1 MGTRANS
8 PKVRVTTP
16 EFGLADAAYRAFRPR
31 YPAALFDAIL
41 AAVGP
46 GRDLVIDLG
55 AGTGLSTAP
64 LSAHFTQVIAV
75 EPDAAMARALA
86 GLASN
91 IEADPS
97 SAEDFSAEPESADLV
112 TAGNCFYWFDGPAVA
127 ARIARWLK
135 PGAPFAAYRYDLPM
149 LHGQAA
155 EIVGREY
162 HGPWD
167 PYRHERLRDVE
178 YTVRTLRAAA
188 GFAEVSL
195 HHVPHARVLTPREVA
210 GFFASSSFASAYAR
224 DIGDADYF
232 TKLADELEA
241 ACGPTIETDSSV
253 ELVLARKGV

>member
-1 MGTRANS
+1 M
-8 PKVRVTTP
+8 TTP
-16 EFGLADAAYRAFRPR
+16 EFGLADAAYRAFRPQ
-31 YPAALFDAIL
+31 YPAALFEAIL

-64 LSAHFTQVIAV
+64 LSAHFKQVIAV

-91 IEADPS
+91 IGVDPRP
-97 SAEDFSAEPESADLV
+97 AEDFSAEPESADLV

-127 ARIARWLK
+127 DRIARWLR
-135 PGAPFAAYRYDLPM
+135 PGAPFAAYRYDVPM

-162 HGPWD
+162 RGPWD
-167 PYRHERLRDVE
+167 SFRHERLRDEE

-195 HHVPHARVLTPREVA
+195 HHIPHARKLSPREVA
-210 GFFASSSFASAYAR
+210 GFFASSSYASAYAR

-232 TKLADELEA
+232 NKLAEELEQ
-241 ACGPTIETDSSV
+241 ACGPMIESDFSV
-253 ELVLARKGV
+253 ELVLARSAA

>member
-1 MGTRANS
+1 MS
-8 PKVRVTTP
+8 SP

-46 GRDLVIDLG
+46 EPDLVIDLG

-64 LSAHFTQVIAV
+64 LSTHFKRIIAV

-135 PGAPFAAYRYDLPM
+135 PGAPFAAYRYRFP
-149 LHGQAA
+149 GVTGAA
-155 EIVGREY
+155 GEIIEREDRV
-162 HGPWD
+162 HWD
-167 PYRHERLRDVE
+167 AFRHDRLRDQA
-178 YTVRTLRAAA
+178 YTKRTLQDCPA
-188 GFAEVSL
+188 FADVSV
-195 HHVPHARVLTPREVA
+195 HEIPGMRHLTPQALA

>member
-1 MGTRANS
+1 M
-8 PKVRVTTP
+8 TTP
-16 EFGLADAAYRAFRPR
+16 EFGLADAAYRAFRPQ

-64 LSAHFTQVIAV
+64 LSAHFTQAIAV

-91 IEADPS
+91 IEVDARP
-97 SAEDFSAEPESADLV
+97 AEDFSADPDSADLV

-127 ARIARWLK
+127 VRIAGWLRS
-135 PGAPFAAYRYDLPM
+135 GAPFAAYRYDLPM
-149 LHGQAA
+149 LHGEAA

-167 PYRHERLRDVE
+167 SYRHDRLRDVE
-178 YTVRTLRAAA
+178 YTERTLRAAP
-188 GFAEVSL
+188 GFAEVSVQN
-195 HHVPHARVLTPREVA
+195 VPQVLMLSPREVA
-210 GFFASSSFASAYAR
+210 GFFASSSFAGAYAR

-241 ACGPTIETDSSV
+241 ACGPTIESDFSV
-253 ELVLARKGV
+253 ELVLARTAV